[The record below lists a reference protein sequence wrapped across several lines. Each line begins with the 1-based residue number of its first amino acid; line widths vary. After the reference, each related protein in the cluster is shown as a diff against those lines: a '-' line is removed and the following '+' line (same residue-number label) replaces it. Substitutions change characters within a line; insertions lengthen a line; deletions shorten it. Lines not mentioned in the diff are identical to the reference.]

1 MSIKLSNIEHKK
13 TKNKFGYEYRSRIL
27 VQTNRQVTKVEM
39 DNWPIGTRKEYED
52 IIKDQL
58 AAALLHHIYGDL
70 VTPINEL
77 AILAHHHITG
87 VNDRGEIRG
96 LREDLRKIL
105 QGE

>member
-1 MSIKLSNIEHKK
+1 MSIKLSNIEYKK

-52 IIKDQL
+52 IIKDEL
-58 AAALLHHIYGDL
+58 AKAILHFVYGDL
-70 VTPINEL
+70 VVPINEL
-77 AILAHHHITG
+77 AILAQHHITG
-87 VNDRGEIRG
+87 VNDRGEITG
-96 LREDLRKIL
+96 LREGLRKIL